1 MKFRYLKFKGKIKQ
15 VREVEIKSLIDILKL
30 NNTKNQVQD
39 HLNKNGGTKKW
50 KNKKLKQTG

>member
-39 HLNKNGGTKKW
+39 HLNKHGGKK
-50 KNKKLKQTG
+50 